1 MIFLSLLTDV
11 SDGVGWDRMCSP
23 VTDNPRVSQ
32 SDEWSVVCV
41 ELPAACCPDT
51 NTGTGLRKLE
61 SEISSRLPEA
71 TPSAVPAGVVWK
83 YLSQFQSHSFSLLF
97 NAVVSHNFSSSCLF
111 SGSLMLLTI
120 LGFYRINNSIQS
132 IDLSIF
138 VLYLFDKT
146 VFSYLITTFSFT
158 HYFWSSIHNVNE

>member
-1 MIFLSLLTDV
+1 M
-11 SDGVGWDRMCSP
+11 
-23 VTDNPRVSQ
+23 
-32 SDEWSVVCV
+32 

-97 NAVVSHNFSSSCLF
+97 NAVVSQNFSSSCLF

-138 VLYLFDKT
+138 VYCIFSIKLFSHISLLLFHSLIIFGPVFTMLMNSFYKNIYSKVKQQIT
-146 VFSYLITTFSFT
+146 VNRNN
-158 HYFWSSIHNVNE
+158 W